1 MRFVA
6 MSSAEWLGQFNG
18 FVDPLTIMITLPLS
32 AVGAFGGLWITG
44 MTLNIFSMI
53 GLVLLA
59 GVVTKIGILVVEFAN
74 QLRAEGMSVDEA
86 VVKATTLR
94 LRPILMTTIST
105 VGASLPVAI
114 GFGEGSEQR
123 APQAVVIIGGLMSST
138 LLTLIVLPCVYRVLS
153 ARPRRS
159 GELAAESAM
168 AGGAAVTID
177 APAS

>member
-1 MRFVA
+1 MAGRRRA
-6 MSSAEWLGQFNG
+6 CRHCSGG
-18 FVDPLTIMITLPLS
+18 FGEGENIITLPLS
-32 AVGAFGGLWITG
+32 VVGAFGGLWITG

-86 VVKATTLR
+86 MVKAATLR

-105 VGASLPVAI
+105 VGASLSVAI
-114 GFGEGSEQR
+114 GFGEGR

-138 LLTLIVLPCVYRVLS
+138 LLTLIVMPCFL
-153 ARPRRS
+153 
-159 GELAAESAM
+159 
-168 AGGAAVTID
+168 
-177 APAS
+177 